1 MAMAMFSSTK
11 STHSQSHP
19 CQSEPATIHPSV
31 HVLVIRQQHACGYS
45 AVERKVGQ
53 NKLPHQLRVS
63 IVLFMAM
70 AMSSSTKMIHSQS
83 HPCQR
88 QARDVAC
95 KPSAS
100 SHLACAML
108 GERCSASS
116 ERQIAPSLLRARG
129 HGHRHAWLWLCSVA
143 RSRHTARATRAR
155 DEHVTLH
162 VSHQLPHTSP
172 AQCLANGA
180 QHPANGK
187 SPRHCYEHE
196 DTATD
201 MHGYGY
207 VQQHE
212 VDTQPEPPMPE
223 TST

>member
-1 MAMAMFSSTK
+1 MLSIQRTANRPGIATSTRTRPQTCMAMAMSSSTK

-19 CQSEPATIHPSV
+19 CQ
-31 HVLVIRQQHACGYS
+31 R
-45 AVERKVGQ
+45 R
-53 NKLPHQLRVS
+53 
-63 IVLFMAM
+63 
-70 AMSSSTKMIHSQS
+70 
-83 HPCQR
+83 
-88 QARDVAC
+88 ARDVAC

-116 ERQIAPSLLRARG
+116 ERQIAPALLRARG
-129 HGHRHAWLWLCSVA
+129 HGHRHAWLWLCSAA

-212 VDTQPEPPMPE
+212 VDTQPEAPVPE